1 MTTQRTILVPEDELE
16 RRVEAFE
23 AAWGTSGPASVE
35 NFLPPRESPAFPQ
48 VLAELIRIDL
58 EYRWAEGDAPRLES
72 YRGLAPELFRDS
84 QWVGSLAF
92 EEYRQR
98 RAKGDPVDRNE
109 YGSRYG
115 IDVSAW
121 PEPAPPQTEPLPG
134 DTIDG
139 FKIVA
144 ELGRGAFGRVY
155 LAEQSSLAGRRV
167 AIKLSRRIGIA
178 EPDALARLQHT
189 HIVPIY
195 SADQIGQRQL
205 IVMPFLGRTTLADV
219 LDTLRANTFWPLSG
233 EDLADTVVDRAT
245 RTSGTEVPKP
255 AERKHDA
262 HAKPLEQLRS
272 LSWCDAVL
280 WIGWKLA
287 DALSHAHERGIL
299 HRDVKPA
306 NVLLTDEGMPMLLDF
321 NLAAE
326 ADAAVAAGGTPA
338 YMAPEELAAL
348 GQVRRLP
355 DPRSDLYSLG
365 MVLAELLTGALP
377 KPGAVELRRLNP
389 RVSPSTEAIIRKCLA
404 PTPAERYAS
413 ARELAEELHRQLTH
427 QPLSFT
433 REPSV
438 RERLLKWKRRHP
450 VLASSGSIAI
460 AAALL
465 IAMLVGSLA
474 IRQERLK
481 RLDEERDALQ
491 TYTAFETE
499 LPATLEQFTLR
510 EHGSGSAEIDRLLE
524 RYQVAGDAAWW
535 ESPRVTLLPEARR
548 NELLQ
553 QVGELLLLK
562 ARQEPDREAAIR
574 INQGA
579 ERVFEQWRS
588 VPRIVWQDRHDFAV
602 SLRRESEA
610 RTWHDRAATTVPEA
624 RDWYLSGLAA
634 RDAGRLLEAEKLFE
648 QAVAED
654 AGHYWSW
661 MLLGDVRTSLGRDV
675 RAEGCFDACIAL
687 KPGLAAAYYNRGLC
701 RHRLKRYEEAISDH
715 SQVLKLEPRRSQAL
729 VARGLAFQ
737 EVTRWQSAEADF
749 TAAIDADTPETRVW
763 FHRSAVRKE
772 LQYAAGATAD
782 RAEGLKRVPKDEVS
796 WITRAQARAAAGDFK
811 GALTDLD
818 EALLLNPRSYS
829 GLMNKVNLLDEKM
842 HREADAA
849 TVMDRLVAAHPW
861 AMAPRSGR
869 AVLRARL
876 GRMAEAKADAEHCLK
891 ENPDAFTRYQLAGAF
906 ALISKTDPAAA
917 ATAMELLRSAL
928 RDGSGYVWLPADA
941 DLDPIRKSEEFRK
954 LLEAARTLAPSK

>member
-1 MTTQRTILVPEDELE
+1 MTIDRTIVVPEDELE
-16 RRVEAFE
+16 RRIEAFE
-23 AAWGTSGPASVE
+23 AAWGTSGPAQVE
-35 NFLPPRESPAFPQ
+35 NFLPSRESPAFPQ

-58 EYRWAEGDAPRLES
+58 EYRWAEGGSPRLES
-72 YRGLAPELFRDS
+72 YRGLAPDLFLDS

-121 PEPAPPQTEPLPG
+121 PEPALPQAEPLPG
-134 DTIDG
+134 DTVNG
-139 FKIVA
+139 FKIVS

-155 LAEQSSLAGRRV
+155 LAEQTGLAGRRV

-195 SADQIGQRQL
+195 SADQIGPRQL

-219 LDTLRANTFWPLSG
+219 LDTFRANKFWPLSG

-245 RTSGTEVPKP
+245 HTSTFKTPDSP
-255 AERKHDA
+255 AKKLAEHS
-262 HAKPLEQLRS
+262 KPLEQLRS

-287 DALSHAHERGIL
+287 DALAHAHERGIL

-306 NVLLTDEGMPMLLDF
+306 NVLLTDDGLPMLLDF

-326 ADAAVAAGGTPA
+326 ADSPVSAGGTPA

-348 GQVRRLP
+348 KQGRRTP

-365 MVLAELLTGALP
+365 MVLAEMLTGTLP
-377 KPGAVELRRLNP
+377 KLGAVDLRHSNP
-389 RVSPSTEAIIRKCLA
+389 RISPSTEAIIRKCLA
-404 PTPAERYAS
+404 ASPAERYDT

-427 QPLSFT
+427 QPLAVT

-438 RERLLKWKRRHP
+438 RERLHKWKHRHP
-450 VLASSGSIAI
+450 VLASSGSVAI

-465 IAMLVGSLA
+465 IAMLIGSLA

-481 RLDEERDALQ
+481 RLDEEHDAIR
-491 TYTAFETE
+491 TYAAFETE
-499 LPATLEQFTLR
+499 LPAAVEQVILR
-510 EHGSGSAEIDRLLE
+510 ERGAGSAEIDRLLE
-524 RYQVAGDAAWW
+524 PYQVVGDSAWW
-535 ESPRVTLLPEARR
+535 ESPRVARLPETQRT
-548 NELLQ
+548 ELLQ

-562 ARQEPDREAAIR
+562 ARHEPDREAAIR
-574 INQGA
+574 INQDA

-588 VPRIVWQDRHDFAV
+588 APRILWQDRYEFAV

-610 RTWHDRAATTVPEA
+610 RTWHDLAAATPPEA
-624 RDWYLSGLAA
+624 RDWYLSGLAV
-634 RDAGRLLEAEKLFE
+634 RDAGKWLEAEKLFE
-648 QAVAED
+648 RAVAED
-654 AGHYWSW
+654 SRHYWSW
-661 MLLGDVRTSLGRDV
+661 MLLGDVRTRLGRDD

-687 KPGLAAAYYNRGLC
+687 KPGLDAAHYNRGLC
-701 RHRLKRYEEAISDH
+701 RHRLKRYDEAISDFTH
-715 SQVLKLEPRRSQAL
+715 VLELEPQRVQAL
-729 VARGLAFQ
+729 VARGLAFR
-737 EVTRWQSAEADF
+737 ELKRWQAAEADF
-749 TAAIDADTPETRVW
+749 TAAIDARTPETRVY
-763 FHRSAVRKE
+763 FHRADVRAALRDASGSA
-772 LQYAAGATAD
+772 AD
-782 RAEGLKRVPKDEVS
+782 RTEGLKRVPQDEVS
-796 WITRAQARAAAGDFK
+796 WITRAQEKSAAGDHT
-811 GALTDLD
+811 GALADLD
-818 EALLLNPRSYS
+818 EALTLNPRSYS
-829 GLMNKVNLLDEKM
+829 GLTNKANVLDEKL
-842 HREADAA
+842 HREAEAA
-849 TVMDRLVAAHPW
+849 AVMDRLVESHPW
-861 AMAPRSGR
+861 ALPAWSGR

-876 GRMAEAKADAEHCLK
+876 GRTADAKADAEHCLK
-891 ENPDAFTRYQLAGAF
+891 NNPDAFTRYQLAGVY
-906 ALISKTDPAAA
+906 ALISNSEPGAA
-917 ATAMELLRSAL
+917 ATAMDLLRSAL
-928 RDGSGYVWLPADA
+928 RDGSGATWLPTDA

-954 LLEAARTLAPSK
+954 LLEAVRTLAPSK